1 MLTSLCY
8 HTRRRGRLKQKLE
21 SLRDRVPH
29 IAEVRGPGFMNSVE
43 FCAPD
48 DHIRPDPAFA
58 QAVRKAA
65 EQKGLL
71 LLTCGL
77 YGNVIRFLAPLTIP
91 NEVFTET

>member
-1 MLTSLCY
+1 MI
-8 HTRRRGRLKQKLE
+8 KLE
-21 SLRDRVPH
+21 KIPELQRV
-29 IAEVRGPGFMNSVE
+29 IQECVE

-48 DHIRPDPAFA
+48 DHSRPDPAFA
-58 QAVRKAA
+58 EAVRKAA

-91 NEVFTET
+91 DEVFTEALSILEDALLAAES